1 MRGESYWS
9 RSVGLLG
16 GTAKFDVYA
25 PDDIEMVAK
34 DNLLRGRKADLT
46 ARLAS
51 EDGTWQALLGP
62 LEPKQA
68 FEGRHFATM
77 RDRDRLRRV
86 IEETWSAIWTPET
99 AEQVFPTWF
108 IEKWADLGTKIKTT
122 FGEECAAHLRQRQQL
137 FKLLAEWRKK

>member
-1 MRGESYWS
+1 
-9 RSVGLLG
+9 
-16 GTAKFDVYA
+16 
-25 PDDIEMVAK
+25 
-34 DNLLRGRKADLT
+34 
-46 ARLAS
+46 
-51 EDGTWQALLGP
+51 
-62 LEPKQA
+62 
-68 FEGRHFATM
+68 M